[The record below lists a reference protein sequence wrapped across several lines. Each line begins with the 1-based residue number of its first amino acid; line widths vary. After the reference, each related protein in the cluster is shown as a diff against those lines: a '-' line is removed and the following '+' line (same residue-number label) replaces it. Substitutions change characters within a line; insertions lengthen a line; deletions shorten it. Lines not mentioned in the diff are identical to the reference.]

1 VLCACTW
8 MAILPL
14 VCQLEGQLLIVAL
27 ASVLSV
33 LYELSCVHP
42 LMNMSEQKNIVT
54 VTDCWMRWCS
64 KSEVPAGAT
73 VI

>member
-1 VLCACTW
+1 

-27 ASVLSV
+27 APVLWV
-33 LYELSCVHP
+33 LYELSWVHP
-42 LMNMSEQKNIVT
+42 LIEISAQKNIVT
-54 VTDCWMRWCS
+54 VAACWMRWCS
-64 KSEVPAGAT
+64 KSDVPAGAT